1 MSGVDARRPL
11 WRRALGGYAP
21 LVVGLAVVAA
31 VVVAAPSTGPEE
43 VEAEDVAS
51 GIEGQAATG
60 WGDTVTACEGGGLQV
75 PDDPYS
81 PPCFAFEGD
90 NGGET
95 SKGVTADTIKVTY
108 RQTPEPN
115 VLALLA
121 QLMGIEFDETAE
133 DFQRTVAGLID
144 YFNANFQMYGR
155 QIELDIFDGQGT
167 ITSELVGGGREAAST
182 DGLKSA
188 VEIGAFADVT
198 ATSQPYAE
206 ALAANRTIGFGAP
219 YLSREWFG
227 EHRPYAWSLASDCS
241 VVGEAASAYGLA
253 RLIGKPADHAEG
265 DLQGQTRK
273 MAVIAPNNAEYQ
285 RCADAGLA
293 VIEEAGEQIDY
304 ITDYALDL
312 GRIPNQATSIATE
325 IVRQGITTVSCFCDP
340 FMLLNLTQQIDAAG
354 VDPEWI
360 VTGVGFV
367 DLDLIGQGLS
377 KSNQQ
382 WDRAFG
388 ASPLGVQPELEDSP
402 GYKAFKSVRPD
413 EEPSVAVDVF
423 YYQIY
428 QLALGIQ
435 MAGPDLTPE
444 TLETGL
450 FSYPEHT
457 GPGGT
462 WDYFPESYTP
472 IIDLREVRWDP
483 DATSPFNGEKGSYV
497 GDGPRFRRED
507 VTEILGD
514 DVSIFPD
521 DQQDDDEEG
530 EG

>member
-1 MSGVDARRPL
+1 MTGVSEADQPL
-11 WRRALGGYAP
+11 WRRALGGYGP
-21 LVVGLAVVAA
+21 LVVALAIAAA
-31 VVVAAPSTGPEE
+31 VIVVAPSTGEE
-43 VEAEDVAS
+43 AVEAADVDA
-51 GIEGQAATG
+51 GIEGQPATG

-81 PPCFAFEGD
+81 PPCFAFDGD

-95 SKGVTADTIKVTY
+95 SKGVSADTITVTY

-115 VLALLA
+115 VLTLLA
-121 QLMGIEFDETAE
+121 QLMGIEFNETAE
-133 DFQRTVAGLID
+133 DFQRTVSGLID

-155 QIELDIFDGQGT
+155 QIELEIYDGAGA

-182 DGLKSA
+182 DGLKAA
-188 VEIGAFADVT
+188 VEIGAFADVS

-206 ALAANRTIGFGAP
+206 ALAANQTIAFGPP

-241 VVGEAASAYGLA
+241 LVGEAASAYGLA
-253 RLIGKPADHAEG
+253 RLIGRDSEHAEG
-265 DLQGQTRK
+265 ALQGVPRK

-285 RCADAGLA
+285 RCADAGLQ
-293 VIEEAGEQIDY
+293 VITDAGQSIDLV
-304 ITDYALDL
+304 TDYALDL
-312 GRIPNQATSIATE
+312 GRIPNQATSIATQ

-367 DLDLIGQGLS
+367 DIDLIGQGLM
-377 KSNQQ
+377 KSNDQ
-382 WDRAFG
+382 WKRAFG
-388 ASPLGVQPELEDSP
+388 ASPLGVQPKLEDSP
-402 GYKAFKSVRPD
+402 GYKAFRSVRPD
-413 EEPSVAVDVF
+413 ETPSQAVDIL
-423 YYQIY
+423 YYQLY

-457 GPGGT
+457 GPAGT

-472 IIDLREVRWDP
+472 IIDLREVRWDAE
-483 DATSPFNGEKGSYV
+483 ATSPFNGQPGTYV

-507 VTEILGD
+507 VAEILGD
-514 DVSIFPD
+514 DVDIFETDPEG
-521 DQQDDDEEG
+521 DDEG
-530 EG
+530 E

>member
-1 MSGVDARRPL
+1 MDRLKGYWPL
-11 WRRALGGYAP
+11 LLGM
-21 LVVGLAVVAA
+21 VVVAA
-31 VVVAAPSTGPEE
+31 VILVAPSTGPEAE
-43 VEAEDVAS
+43 VQANDDVAQVD
-51 GIEGQAATG
+51 EGRPASG
-60 WGDTVTACEGGGLQV
+60 WGDTVTACDGEQV
-75 PDDPYS
+75 PGDPYS
-81 PPCFAFEGD
+81 PPCFAFDGD

-95 SKGVTADTIKVTY
+95 SKGVTDDTITVTY

-155 QIELDIFDGQGT
+155 KIDLEIFDGQGT
-167 ITSELVGGGREAAST
+167 VTSELVGGGREAAST
-182 DGLKSA
+182 DALKAA

-198 ATSQPYAE
+198 ASSQPYSE
-206 ALAANRTIGFGAP
+206 ALASNRTIAFGAP

-227 EHRPYAWSLASDCS
+227 EHRPYAWSLLSDCS

-253 RLIGKPADHAEG
+253 RLIGQPADRAGG
-265 DLQGQTRK
+265 DLRGRTRK
-273 MAVIAPNNAEYQ
+273 MAVISPNNAEYK
-285 RCADAGLA
+285 RCTEAGLKVVTDAG
-293 VIEEAGEQIDY
+293 QKIDY
-304 ITDYALDL
+304 VTDYALDL

-325 IVRQGITTVSCFCDP
+325 MVRQGITTISCFCDP

-354 VDPEWI
+354 IDPEWI
-360 VTGVGFV
+360 VTGVGFI
-367 DLDLIGQGLS
+367 DIDIIGQGLS
-377 KSNQQ
+377 KSNEQ
-382 WDRAFG
+382 WDGAFG

-413 EEPSVAVDVF
+413 EEPSAAVDIF
-423 YYQIY
+423 YYQLY

-457 GPGGT
+457 GPSGT
-462 WDYFPESYTP
+462 WDYLVDEAGKPVSFTP
-472 IIDLREVRWDP
+472 IIDLREVVWDP
-483 DATSPFNGEKGSYV
+483 KARSPFNGEQGSYV
-497 GDGPRFRRED
+497 GVGDGRRFTRED
-507 VTEILGD
+507 IPEILGEGTGAED
-514 DVSIFPD
+514 APD
-521 DQQDDDEEG
+521 DEDG

>member
-1 MSGVDARRPL
+1 MSRLKGYWPL
-11 WRRALGGYAP
+11 ALG
-21 LVVGLAVVAA
+21 VAVIAA
-31 VVVAAPSTGPEE
+31 VILVAPSTGKEK
-43 VEAEDVAS
+43 VAAEDVEE
-51 GIEGQAATG
+51 GIEGQSATG
-60 WGDTVTACEGGGLQV
+60 WGDTVTACESGGLQV
-75 PDDPYS
+75 ADDPYS
-81 PPCFAFEGD
+81 PPCFAFSGD

-95 SKGVTADTIKVTY
+95 SKGVTADTITVTY

-121 QLMGIEFDETAE
+121 QLMGIEFNETAE

-155 QIELDIFDGQGT
+155 QIDLQIYDGQGT
-167 ITSELVGGGREAAST
+167 ITTELVGGGREAAST
-182 DGLKSA
+182 DGLKAA

-198 ATSQPYAE
+198 GTSQPYAE
-206 ALAANRTIGFGAP
+206 ALATNETIAFGPP

-253 RLIGKPADHAEG
+253 RLIGKPAEFAEG
-265 DLQGQTRK
+265 DLKGKTRK
-273 MAVIAPNNAEYQ
+273 MAVISPNNAEYQ
-285 RCADAGLA
+285 RCADAGLK
-293 VIEEAGEQIDY
+293 VVEDAGQKIDY
-304 ITDYALDL
+304 VTDYALDL

-325 IVRQGITTVSCFCDP
+325 MVRQGITTISCFCDP

-354 VDPEWI
+354 IDPEWI
-360 VTGVGFV
+360 VTGVGFI
-367 DLDLIGQGLS
+367 DLDLIGQGLA
-377 KSNQQ
+377 KSNDQ
-382 WDRAFG
+382 WKRSFG
-388 ASPLGVQPELEDSP
+388 ASPLGVQPRWEDSP

-413 EEPSVAVDVF
+413 ETPSRAVDVF
-423 YYQIY
+423 YYQLY

-457 GPGGT
+457 GPAGT

-472 IIDLREVRWDP
+472 IIDLREVRYDA
-483 DATSPFNGEKGSYV
+483 DATSAFNDLKGAYV

-507 VTEILGD
+507 VTEILGED
-514 DVSIFPD
+514 IDIFPED
-521 DQQDDDEEG
+521 EQDDEEG
-530 EG
+530 GS

>member
-1 MSGVDARRPL
+1 MDGYREYGPRARMPRL
-11 WRRALGGYAP
+11 RGYWP
-21 LVVGLAVVAA
+21 LVLGLAVVAA
-31 VVVAAPSTGPEE
+31 VVVVAPSTTEE
-43 VEAEDVAS
+43 EAAAEDVDT
-51 GIEGQAATG
+51 GVVGQPATG
-60 WGDTVTACEGGGLQV
+60 WETTVTACEGGGLQV
-75 PDDPYS
+75 PGDPYS

-95 SKGVTADTIKVTY
+95 SKGVTADTITVTY

-133 DFQRTVAGLID
+133 DFQRTVSGLID
-144 YFNANFQMYGR
+144 YFNAEFQMYGR
-155 QIELDIFDGQGT
+155 QMELEIYDGQGT

-182 DGLKSA
+182 DGLKA
-188 VEIGAFADVT
+188 ALEIGAFADVT

-206 ALAANRTIGFGAP
+206 ALAANETIGFGAP
-219 YLSREWFG
+219 YLSREWFV

-253 RLIGKPADHAEG
+253 RLIGKPATEAGG
-265 DLQGQTRK
+265 DLQGRTRK
-273 MAVIAPNNAEYQ
+273 MAVISPNNAEYQ
-285 RCADAGLA
+285 RCTDAGLA
-293 VIEEAGEQIDY
+293 VVEEAGEEIDY
-304 ITDYALDL
+304 VTDYALDL

-325 IVRQGITTVSCFCDP
+325 MVRQGITTISCFCDP
-340 FMLLNLTQQIDAAG
+340 FMLLNLTQQIEAAG
-354 VDPEWI
+354 IDPEWI
-360 VTGVGFV
+360 VTGVGFI

-377 KSNQQ
+377 KQGGDQ
-382 WDRAFG
+382 WDGAFG

-423 YYQIY
+423 YYQLY

-435 MAGPDLTPE
+435 MAGPELTPE

-462 WDYFPESYTP
+462 WDYLVDEDGTPVSYTP
-472 IIDLREVRWDP
+472 IIDLREVVWDP
-483 DATSPFNGEKGSYV
+483 EAISPFNGQPGTYV
-497 GDGPRFRRED
+497 GDGPRFRREN
-507 VTEILGD
+507 VEEVLGGG
-514 DVSIFPD
+514 
-521 DQQDDDEEG
+521 EEG
-530 EG
+530 GR